1 MTTPAKISSATV
13 RADFNDPVAVV
24 HYARAADQLGLWK
37 SERLLIERFFPDKT
51 ARLVEAGCG
60 AGRVTLGIWALGYR
74 QLVAFDFAEELVDQA
89 RALAEERAAAIP
101 ILHADAT
108 LPLEY
113 QLECHPLGD
122 TSPAPTAEQNHPQ
135 AGLQCHLS
143 GDTRLPAESAT
154 GHSPSGRG
162 VRSGCGLFDGAL
174 FMFNGLMQIP
184 GRDNRRAALANL
196 AAVCLPGAPLLFTT
210 HDRDH
215 SRVERACWKLEMLR
229 WEKGQQDP
237 RLVDFGD
244 RYFEDDIG
252 RTFMHLPDRAEILA
266 DLAATGWCHAYDAM
280 RSDLT
285 RESSAVQDFSDE
297 CRFWVAHKI
306 NCVTPLS

>member
-1 MTTPAKISSATV
+1 VTTLAKFSSATV

-24 HYARAADQLGLWK
+24 HYARAAHQLGLWQ

-51 ARLVEAGCG
+51 ARLLEAGCG
-60 AGRVTLGIWALGYR
+60 AGRVTLGLWTLGYR

-108 LPLEY
+108 LPLDC
-113 QLECHPLGD
+113 QIECHPLGD
-122 TSPAPTAEQNHPQ
+122 TSPTPTVEKNQPQ
-135 AGLQCHLS
+135 AVRQCHLS